1 MWCSMRFAANAE
13 GIRTKGRSV
22 AWQPLTRRTEEQ
34 KDRRTEDDVR
44 VSRLP
49 REHKNI
55 SYIRNTPG
63 RCAADGHGLT
73 SGWPKKHIKTAVVPF
88 KAEKMIDYS
97 EYYE

>member
-1 MWCSMRFAANAE
+1 MY
-13 GIRTKGRSV
+13 G
-22 AWQPLTRRTEEQ
+22 
-34 KDRRTEDDVR
+34 
-44 VSRLP
+44 RLP
-49 REHKNI
+49 RRHKNI
-55 SYIRNTPG
+55 SYIRNTQG